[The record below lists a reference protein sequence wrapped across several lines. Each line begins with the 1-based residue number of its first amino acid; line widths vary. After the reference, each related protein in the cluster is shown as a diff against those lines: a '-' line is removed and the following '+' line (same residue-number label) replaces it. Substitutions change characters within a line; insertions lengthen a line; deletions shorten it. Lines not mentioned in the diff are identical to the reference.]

1 MKFVPDVWGVL
12 GRSYSMWSIYLGL
25 VCLILPNALWGL
37 WQIEADPYP
46 IGWAALVF
54 LIAGLFG
61 RIIDQKRSGAI
72 ARLVFLGAF
81 GFGALMLGLSLGG
94 AVAEDLYLPEQT
106 STAIEPDEQAQARQG
121 GLIWGQASIVPAMAE
136 RLDPEPIASG
146 LASASDFLEVAVPYV
161 GKWEG
166 LRLAAYR
173 DIVGVWTVCYGET
186 KGVKP
191 GDRYTK
197 PQCDAML
204 ARELISYRTR
214 LHRYFTRETLAGRLP
229 VHRDTAYTSLAYNV
243 GVGGA
248 GGSTAVRRL
257 NGGDIVGG
265 CKAITWWDKAGNRV
279 VRGLTLRRGE
289 DYALCMF
296 GVVA

>member
-25 VCLILPNALWGL
+25 VCLILPNALWGVL
-37 WQIEADPYP
+37 QIETDPYP

-81 GFGALMLGLSLGG
+81 GFGAVMLGLSLGG

-106 STAIEPDEQAQARQG
+106 STALEPDDQAQARQG
-121 GLIWGQASIVPAMAE
+121 VLIWGQAAIVPAMAD

-146 LASASDFLEVAVPYV
+146 LASASDFLEIAVPYV

-173 DIVGVWTVCYGET
+173 DVVGVWTVCYGET

-197 PQCDAML
+197 AQCDAML
-204 ARELISYRTR
+204 ARELISYRAR
-214 LHRYFTRETLAGRLP
+214 LHRYFSPETLAGRLP

-257 NGGDIVGG
+257 NGGDIAGG

-279 VRGLTLRRGE
+279 WRGLVLRRAE

>member
-25 VCLILPNALWGL
+25 VCLILPNALWGVL
-37 WQIEADPYP
+37 QIETDPYP

-81 GFGALMLGLSLGG
+81 GFGAVMLGLSLGG

-106 STAIEPDEQAQARQG
+106 STALEADEQAQARQG
-121 GLIWGQASIVPAMAE
+121 VLIWGQAAIVPAMAE

-146 LASASDFLEVAVPYV
+146 LASASGFLEIAVPYV

-197 PQCDAML
+197 AQCDAML

-214 LHRYFTRETLAGRLP
+214 LHRYFSQETLAARLP

-257 NGGDIVGG
+257 NAGDIPGG
-265 CKAITWWDKAGNRV
+265 CQAITWWNKAGQRV

-289 DYALCMF
+289 DYGLCMI
-296 GVVA
+296 GVA